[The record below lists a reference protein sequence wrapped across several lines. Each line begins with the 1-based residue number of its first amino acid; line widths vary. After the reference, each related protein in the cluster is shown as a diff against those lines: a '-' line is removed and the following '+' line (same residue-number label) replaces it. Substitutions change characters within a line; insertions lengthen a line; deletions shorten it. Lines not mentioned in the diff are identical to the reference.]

1 MTYPLSSAVSADDA
15 TLADH
20 YNNLRLDS
28 LYGGQAIT
36 NAIALRTLLERFESR
51 LTIEKLT
58 ADTLRVPA
66 SASAPVSLMIDGY
79 QCQAVANVDL
89 AGGDAPSGAAAAYY
103 IFANR
108 ADDSTSFTLSVNTVS
123 TQQDNQRR
131 IGRFYW
137 DGAKIIKDSV
147 RSEFADLV
155 NSLTYFIDPQICMG
169 RLSLSTGVP
178 VPTSDIASS
187 SSLFFTPDKGDR
199 VALYVKDYGWRLYQF
214 SELTLDISGISSG
227 VNYDIW
233 LYDNEGTL
241 TLASTAWSNAT
252 LRATALTRQDGV
264 LVKSGS
270 LTHRYLGTIRGS
282 GAGVSCDMKL
292 KRFVWNFY
300 NQRVRNLEILAE
312 TDAWTYATINTWR
325 QWNADSA
332 HQVEFVIGYDE
343 SPVILTALVS
353 AANPVAQLTAYIG
366 IGLDKTNNTDAAL
379 VPYCQMPTVLIQT
392 MNTYYNDYPGIGYHY
407 LALVEWVA
415 VATVT
420 FYGDAGGAVVQSGAT
435 GFMMG

>member
-1 MTYPLSSAVSADDA
+1 MTYPLTSPVSAGDA

-36 NAIALRTLLERFESR
+36 NAIALRTLLERFETR

-66 SASAPVSLMIDGY
+66 SADAPVSLLIDGY

-108 ADDSTSFTLSVNTVS
+108 VDASTTFTLSVKTVS
-123 TQQDNQRR
+123 TQADNQRR

-137 DGAKIIKDSV
+137 DGAKIVKDSV
-147 RSEFADLV
+147 RTEFADLI
-155 NSLTYFIDPQICMG
+155 NSLTYFVDPQICMG
-169 RLSLSTGVP
+169 RLTLSTGVP
-178 VPTSDIASS
+178 VPPSDVASS
-187 SSLFFTPDKGDR
+187 SSLFFTPDKGAR
-199 VALYVKDYGWRLYQF
+199 VALYVNDYGWRLYEF

-227 VNYDIW
+227 TNYDIW
-233 LYDNEGTL
+233 IYDNEGTL
-241 TLASTAWSNAT
+241 TLAYTAWSNDT

-264 LVKSGS
+264 LVKSGA

-282 GAGVSCDMKL
+282 GAGVSCDTKL

-300 NQRVRNLEILAE
+300 NQRVRTLEILAE
-312 TDAWTYATINTWR
+312 TDAWTYAVINTWR
-325 QWNADSA
+325 QWNADST

-343 SPVILTALVS
+343 QPVVLTSMVS

-379 VPYCQMPTVLIQT
+379 VPYGQMQTVLIQT
-392 MNTYYNDYPGIGYHY
+392 MTSFYNDLPGIGYHY
-407 LALVEWVA
+407 LALVEWVS

-435 GFMMG
+435 GFIVG